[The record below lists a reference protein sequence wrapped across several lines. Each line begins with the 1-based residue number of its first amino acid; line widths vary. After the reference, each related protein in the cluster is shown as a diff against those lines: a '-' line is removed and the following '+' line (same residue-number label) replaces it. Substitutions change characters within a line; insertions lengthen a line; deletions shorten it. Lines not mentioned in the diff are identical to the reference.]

1 MPRPSVPPELCC
13 PRGDTGAQGA
23 GRLISAAPKRTVA
36 KEEAGDVGWI
46 GQNPIPLEAYREFMK
61 QNSQLR
67 EDQMLAPELSEVHG
81 PAGDT
86 EPAGR
91 ETM

>member
-1 MPRPSVPPELCC
+1 
-13 PRGDTGAQGA
+13 
-23 GRLISAAPKRTVA
+23 
-36 KEEAGDVGWI
+36 
-46 GQNPIPLEAYREFMK
+46 MK
-61 QNSQLR
+61 QNSRLR